1 MIKKETIIIDDSL
14 HGYIMCE
21 QHRDAPIILYLHGG
35 PGSPEYPIFQ
45 SQLDFPYLCE
55 FNVCYYDHRGCGL
68 SFNKTVQLSLEILV
82 EDVFTITK
90 HLIEKYNTEKIIL
103 MAHSFGTYVGLK
115 AIQTYPELY
124 SAYVG
129 ISQIT
134 NVRESERRIYLDLLR
149 ICKEKKDVNGESLLK
164 KNANN
169 AKQLSNYYMKN
180 VKGKLLKRYQLGLTR
195 KQLPNYFLIQKIIS
209 FPLYNLKNKLDYC
222 KGLMYSSKSLFP
234 MVKDINLFQ
243 NSCDFK
249 IPIYFIHG
257 HYDYQISVALV
268 NEYFKRIQSPKKEL
282 IIFKESAHFPNI
294 EEPDKFNE
302 IINLLCGG
310 CHEAK
315 K

>member
-1 MIKKETIIIDDSL
+1 MLFSKFIIEEYKGDSL
-14 HGYIMCE
+14 F
-21 QHRDAPIILYLHGG
+21 L
-35 PGSPEYPIFQ
+35 
-45 SQLDFPYLCE
+45 
-55 FNVCYYDHRGCGL
+55 
-68 SFNKTVQLSLEILV
+68 LSLYPV
-82 EDVFTITK
+82 SRRKVFFS
-90 HLIEKYNTEKIIL
+90 KIIL
-103 MAHSFGTYVGLK
+103 CMALTLLFSITSQFFVYLIFMLTESITPHSFGTYVGLK

-268 NEYFKRIQSPKKEL
+268 NEFFKRIQSPKKEL
-282 IIFKESAHFPNI
+282 IIFEESAHFPNI